1 MTRTRTRTFRGSQ
14 PGSPDRSSEDDD
26 DDAKSPK
33 DEKTPI
39 RGRKELRSENKD
51 ADAMD
56 TVS

>member
-14 PGSPDRSSEDDD
+14 PGSPDRSSEDEDE
-26 DDAKSPK
+26 DAKSPK
-33 DEKTPI
+33 DEKTPV
-39 RGRKELRSENKD
+39 RGRKEQRSGNEG